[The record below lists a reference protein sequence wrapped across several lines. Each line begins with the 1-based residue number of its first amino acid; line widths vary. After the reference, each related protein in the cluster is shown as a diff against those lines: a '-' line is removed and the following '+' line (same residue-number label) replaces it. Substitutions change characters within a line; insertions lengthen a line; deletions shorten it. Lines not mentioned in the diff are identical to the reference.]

1 MTVYLDSTLVIRQL
15 VGTKNPWPGW
25 GAWDAAYASALMRTE
40 CYRTANLLRLSG
52 KLDDEQRARLG
63 TWIERV
69 CKSVTIVP
77 VTDGVLQRAA
87 DAFPTAVGTVQAIH
101 LATLL
106 ELKSVHDIT
115 CLVATADDELLR
127 AAESMGFSDALKAP
141 LKSDPEPASK
151 ESAPTESAPKK
162 AASKDKDDAS
172 ADAASK

>member
-87 DAFPTAVGTVQAIH
+87 DAFPRRWHGAGH
-101 LATLL
+101 PPATLL
-106 ELKSVHDIT
+106 ELKSVRHHLS
-115 CLVATADDELLR
+115 CGYGGR
-127 AAESMGFSDALKAP
+127 
-141 LKSDPEPASK
+141 
-151 ESAPTESAPKK
+151 
-162 AASKDKDDAS
+162 
-172 ADAASK
+172 